1 MALKALVEFKVLGKL
16 SETQLPQMSDLALY
30 IDGPLS
36 FNCSSSPE
44 TEVIKSSDENEDW
57 EW

>member
-44 TEVIKSSDENEDW
+44 TEVIKSSDENED
-57 EW
+57 